1 MNKIPKIL
9 SIAGSDSGGGAG
21 IQADIKAISYHR
33 GYAMTVLT
41 AVTAQNTLGVQEI
54 FPLPKEIIK
63 KQLESVM
70 DDLAPDVIKTGM
82 LADHET
88 IELISEFLE
97 NKKIVVD
104 PVMVATSGDRL
115 IESSAV
121 EAIMNFL
128 IPNAYLVTP
137 NIYEAE
143 ILSNIN
149 IIDLETQIDAGKK
162 ILEHGAENVLIK
174 GGHSKSEII
183 HDCLIQKDLKETVFK
198 SKRLDSKNTHGT
210 GCSLASSI
218 ATLLGRSFDI
228 EAATSS
234 SIEYVQK
241 GIKKAPNFG
250 QGNGPILHFDD
261 KVL

>member
-21 IQADIKAISYHR
+21 IQADIKAISFHK

-70 DDLAPDVIKTGM
+70 DDLTPDVIKTGM

-88 IELISEFLE
+88 IELISEFIE

-143 ILSNIN
+143 ILSNIK
-149 IIDLETQIDAGKK
+149 IIDLETQIEAGKK

-218 ATLLGRSFDI
+218 ATLLGRGFDI

-234 SIEYVQK
+234 SIEYVQN

-261 KVL
+261 

>member
-21 IQADIKAISYHR
+21 IQADIKAISFHR

-143 ILSNIN
+143 ILSNIK

-174 GGHSKSEII
+174 GGHSQSEII

-218 ATLLGRSFDI
+218 ATLLGRGFDI

-261 KVL
+261 

>member
-1 MNKIPKIL
+1 
-9 SIAGSDSGGGAG
+9 
-21 IQADIKAISYHR
+21 
-33 GYAMTVLT
+33 
-41 AVTAQNTLGVQEI
+41 
-54 FPLPKEIIK
+54 
-63 KQLESVM
+63 
-70 DDLAPDVIKTGM
+70 
-82 LADHET
+82 
-88 IELISEFLE
+88 
-97 NKKIVVD
+97 
-104 PVMVATSGDRL
+104 MVATSGDRL

-143 ILSNIN
+143 ILSNIK

-174 GGHSKSEII
+174 GGHGKSEII

-218 ATLLGRSFDI
+218 ATLLGRGFDI

-234 SIEYVQK
+234 SIEYVQN

-261 KVL
+261 

>member
-1 MNKIPKIL
+1 
-9 SIAGSDSGGGAG
+9 
-21 IQADIKAISYHR
+21 
-33 GYAMTVLT
+33 
-41 AVTAQNTLGVQEI
+41 
-54 FPLPKEIIK
+54 
-63 KQLESVM
+63 M
-70 DDLAPDVIKTGM
+70 DDLNPDVIKTGM
-82 LADHET
+82 LADHEA
-88 IELISEFLE
+88 IKLIAEYIK
-97 NKKIVVD
+97 NKKTVVD

-143 ILSNIN
+143 ILSNIK
-149 IIDLETQIDAGKK
+149 IIDLNTQIDAGKK

-174 GGHSKSEII
+174 GGHTKSEII
-183 HDCLIQKDLKETVFK
+183 HDCLIKKDLKEIVLK

-218 ATLLGRSFDI
+218 ATLLGRGFNI

-234 SIEYVQK
+234 SIEYVQM

-261 KVL
+261 

>member
-21 IQADIKAISYHR
+21 IQADIKAISFHK

-70 DDLAPDVIKTGM
+70 DDLTPDVIKTGM

-88 IELISEFLE
+88 IELTSEFIE

-143 ILSNIN
+143 ILSNIK

-234 SIEYVQK
+234 SIEYVQN

-261 KVL
+261 

>member
-21 IQADIKAISYHR
+21 IQADIKAISFHK

-88 IELISEFLE
+88 IELTSEFIE

-143 ILSNIN
+143 ILSNIK
-149 IIDLETQIDAGKK
+149 IIDLKAQIEAGKK

-218 ATLLGRSFDI
+218 ATLLGRGFDI

-234 SIEYVQK
+234 SIEYVQN

-261 KVL
+261 

>member
-21 IQADIKAISYHR
+21 IQADIKAISFHK

-88 IELISEFLE
+88 IELISEFIK

-143 ILSNIN
+143 ILSNIK
-149 IIDLETQIDAGKK
+149 IIDLKTQIEAGKK
-162 ILEHGAENVLIK
+162 ILERGAENVLIK

-218 ATLLGRSFDI
+218 ATLLGRGFDI

-234 SIEYVQK
+234 SIEYVQN

-261 KVL
+261 

>member
-21 IQADIKAISYHR
+21 IQADIKAISFHK

-70 DDLAPDVIKTGM
+70 DDLTPDVIKTGM

-88 IELISEFLE
+88 IELISEFIE

-115 IESSAV
+115 IESSAA

-143 ILSNIN
+143 ILSNIK
-149 IIDLETQIDAGKK
+149 IIDLETQIEAGKK

-174 GGHSKSEII
+174 GGHSNSETI

-228 EAATSS
+228 EAATSR

-241 GIKKAPNFG
+241 GINKAPNFG

-261 KVL
+261 

>member
-21 IQADIKAISYHR
+21 IQADIKAISFHK

-70 DDLAPDVIKTGM
+70 DDLIPDVIKTGM

-88 IELISEFLE
+88 IELTSEFIE

-115 IESSAV
+115 IEPSAV

-143 ILSNIN
+143 ILSNIK
-149 IIDLETQIDAGKK
+149 ITDLKTQIEAGKK

-234 SIEYVQK
+234 SIEYVQN

-261 KVL
+261 

>member
-21 IQADIKAISYHR
+21 IQADIKAISFHK

-54 FPLPKEIIK
+54 FPLPREIIK

-70 DDLAPDVIKTGM
+70 DDLTPDVIKTGM

-88 IELISEFLE
+88 IELISEFIE

-143 ILSNIN
+143 ILSNIK

-162 ILEHGAENVLIK
+162 ILERGAENVLIK

-183 HDCLIQKDLKETVFK
+183 HDCLIQKGLKETVFK

-218 ATLLGRSFDI
+218 ATLLGRGFDI

-261 KVL
+261 

>member
-21 IQADIKAISYHR
+21 IQADIKAISFHK

-63 KQLESVM
+63 KQLESVL
-70 DDLAPDVIKTGM
+70 DDLTPDVIKTGM

-88 IELISEFLE
+88 IELISEFIE

-143 ILSNIN
+143 ILSNIK
-149 IIDLETQIDAGKK
+149 IIDLETQIEAGKK

-218 ATLLGRSFDI
+218 ATLLGRGFDI

-234 SIEYVQK
+234 SIEYVQN

-261 KVL
+261 

>member
-21 IQADIKAISYHR
+21 IQADIKAISFHK

-121 EAIMNFL
+121 EAILNFL

-143 ILSNIN
+143 ILSNIK

-162 ILEHGAENVLIK
+162 ILERGAENVLIK

-218 ATLLGRSFDI
+218 ATLLGRGFDI

-234 SIEYVQK
+234 SIEYVQN

-261 KVL
+261 

>member
-162 ILEHGAENVLIK
+162 ILERGAENVLIK

-261 KVL
+261 

>member
-21 IQADIKAISYHR
+21 IQADIKAISFHK

-70 DDLAPDVIKTGM
+70 DDLTPDVIKTGM

-88 IELISEFLE
+88 IELISEFIE

-143 ILSNIN
+143 ILSNIK
-149 IIDLETQIDAGKK
+149 IIDLKTQIEAGKK
-162 ILEHGAENVLIK
+162 ILEYGAENVLIK

-218 ATLLGRSFDI
+218 ATLLGRGFDI

-234 SIEYVQK
+234 SIEYVQN

-261 KVL
+261 

>member
-21 IQADIKAISYHR
+21 IQADIKAISFHR

-70 DDLAPDVIKTGM
+70 DDLVPDVIKTGM
-82 LADHET
+82 LADQAT

-143 ILSNIN
+143 ILSNIK

-174 GGHSKSEII
+174 GGHSQSEII

-218 ATLLGRSFDI
+218 ATLLGRGFDI

-261 KVL
+261 

>member
-21 IQADIKAISYHR
+21 IQADIKAISFHK

-54 FPLPKEIIK
+54 FPLTKEIIK

-70 DDLAPDVIKTGM
+70 DDLTPDVIKTGM
-82 LADHET
+82 LADRET
-88 IELISEFLE
+88 IELISEFIE

-121 EAIMNFL
+121 EAILNFL

-143 ILSNIN
+143 ILSNIK

-174 GGHSKSEII
+174 GGHGKSEII

-218 ATLLGRSFDI
+218 ATLLGRGFDI

-234 SIEYVQK
+234 SIEYVQN

-261 KVL
+261 

>member
-21 IQADIKAISYHR
+21 IQADIKAISFHR

-143 ILSNIN
+143 ILSNIK

-174 GGHSKSEII
+174 GGHSQSEII

-218 ATLLGRSFDI
+218 ATLLGRGFDI

-234 SIEYVQK
+234 SIEYVQN
-241 GIKKAPNFG
+241 GIKKAPDFG

-261 KVL
+261 

>member
-21 IQADIKAISYHR
+21 IQADIKAISFHK

-88 IELISEFLE
+88 IELISEFIE

-143 ILSNIN
+143 ILSNIK
-149 IIDLETQIDAGKK
+149 IIDLETQIEAGKK

-218 ATLLGRSFDI
+218 ATLLGRGFDI

-234 SIEYVQK
+234 SIEYVQN

-261 KVL
+261 

>member
-21 IQADIKAISYHR
+21 IQADIKAITFHK

-70 DDLAPDVIKTGM
+70 DDLTPDVIKTGM

-88 IELISEFLE
+88 IELISEFIE

-143 ILSNIN
+143 ILSNIK
-149 IIDLETQIDAGKK
+149 IIDLNTQIDAGKK

-174 GGHSKSEII
+174 GGHSNSEII

-261 KVL
+261 

>member
-21 IQADIKAISYHR
+21 IQADIKAISFHK

-70 DDLAPDVIKTGM
+70 DDLNPDVIKTGM
-82 LADHET
+82 LADYEV
-88 IELISEFLE
+88 IKLIAEYIK
-97 NKKIVVD
+97 NKKTVVD

-143 ILSNIN
+143 ILSNIK
-149 IIDLETQIDAGKK
+149 IIDLETQIEAGKK

-198 SKRLDSKNTHGT
+198 SKKLDSKNTHGT

-218 ATLLGRSFDI
+218 ATLLGRGFDI

-234 SIEYVQK
+234 SIEYVQN

-261 KVL
+261 

>member
-21 IQADIKAISYHR
+21 IQADIKAISFHR

-70 DDLAPDVIKTGM
+70 DDLVPDVIKTGM

-121 EAIMNFL
+121 EATMNFL

-143 ILSNIN
+143 ILSNIK
-149 IIDLETQIDAGKK
+149 IIDLKTQIDAGKK
-162 ILEHGAENVLIK
+162 ILEYGAENVLIK
-174 GGHSKSEII
+174 GGHSTSEII
-183 HDCLIQKDLKETVFK
+183 HDFLIKKDLKETVFK

-218 ATLLGRSFDI
+218 ATLLGRGFDI
-228 EAATSS
+228 EPATSS
-234 SIEYVQK
+234 SIEYVQR
-241 GIKKAPNFG
+241 GIKTAPNFG

-261 KVL
+261 

>member
-21 IQADIKAISYHR
+21 IQADIKAISFHK

-70 DDLAPDVIKTGM
+70 DDLVPDVIKTGM

-128 IPNAYLVTP
+128 ITNAYLVTP

-143 ILSNIN
+143 ILSNIK
-149 IIDLETQIDAGKK
+149 IIDLKTHIDAGKK

-183 HDCLIQKDLKETVFK
+183 HDCLINKDLKETVFK

-218 ATLLGRSFDI
+218 ATLLGRGFDI

-234 SIEYVQK
+234 SIEYVQM

-261 KVL
+261 

>member
-21 IQADIKAISYHR
+21 IQADIKAISFHR

-41 AVTAQNTLGVQEI
+41 AVTAL
-54 FPLPKEIIK
+54 
-63 KQLESVM
+63 
-70 DDLAPDVIKTGM
+70 KTGM
-82 LADHET
+82 LAHNET

-97 NKKIVVD
+97 IITIVVD

-143 ILSNIN
+143 ILSNIK
-149 IIDLETQIDAGKK
+149 IIDLKTQIDAGKK
-162 ILEHGAENVLIK
+162 ILEHGAENV
-174 GGHSKSEII
+174 
-183 HDCLIQKDLKETVFK
+183 
-198 SKRLDSKNTHGT
+198 
-210 GCSLASSI
+210 
-218 ATLLGRSFDI
+218 
-228 EAATSS
+228 
-234 SIEYVQK
+234 
-241 GIKKAPNFG
+241 
-250 QGNGPILHFDD
+250 
-261 KVL
+261 

>member
-21 IQADIKAISYHR
+21 IQADIKAISFHK

-41 AVTAQNTLGVQEI
+41 AVTAQNTIGVQEI

-63 KQLESVM
+63 KQLKSVM
-70 DDLAPDVIKTGM
+70 DDLSPDVVKTGM

-88 IELISEFLE
+88 IKLISEFLI
-97 NKKIVVD
+97 NKKVVVD

-115 IESSAV
+115 IESPAV

-137 NIYEAE
+137 NIHEAE
-143 ILSNIN
+143 ILSNIK
-149 IIDLETQIDAGKK
+149 ITDLKTQIDAGKK
-162 ILEHGAENVLIK
+162 ILEQGPENVLIK
-174 GGHSKSEII
+174 GGHSKSDYIY
-183 HDCLIQKDLKETVFK
+183 DCLIRNDLKEKVFVTR
-198 SKRLDSKNTHGT
+198 RLDSKNTHGT
-210 GCSLASSI
+210 GCSLASSV
-218 ATLLGRSFDI
+218 ATLLGRGFDI
-228 EAATSS
+228 EEATTI
-234 SIEYVQK
+234 SIEYVQN

-250 QGNGPILHFDD
+250 KGNGPILHFDD
-261 KVL
+261 

>member
-1 MNKIPKIL
+1 MKKIPKIL

-21 IQADIKAISYHR
+21 IQADIKAISFHR

-70 DDLAPDVIKTGM
+70 DDLNPDVIKTGM
-82 LADHET
+82 LADHEA
-88 IELISEFLE
+88 IKLIAEYIK
-97 NKKIVVD
+97 NKKTVVD

-143 ILSNIN
+143 ILSNIK
-149 IIDLETQIDAGKK
+149 IIDLNTQIDAGKK

-174 GGHSKSEII
+174 GGHSKSEFI
-183 HDCLIQKDLKETVFK
+183 HDCLIKKDLKEIVFK
-198 SKRLDSKNTHGT
+198 SKRLHSKNTHGT

-218 ATLLGRSFDI
+218 ATLLGRGFDI
-228 EAATSS
+228 ELATSS

-241 GIKKAPNFG
+241 GIKKAPNVG

-261 KVL
+261 

>member
-21 IQADIKAISYHR
+21 IQADIKAISFHR

-70 DDLAPDVIKTGM
+70 DDLVPDLIKTGM

-143 ILSNIN
+143 ILSNIK
-149 IIDLETQIDAGKK
+149 IIDLNTQIDAGKK

-183 HDCLIQKDLKETVFK
+183 HDCLIQKDLKETIFK

-261 KVL
+261 

>member
-21 IQADIKAISYHR
+21 IQADIKAISFHK

-70 DDLAPDVIKTGM
+70 DDLAPDVIKNGM

-88 IELISEFLE
+88 IELISEFIE

-143 ILSNIN
+143 ILSNIK
-149 IIDLETQIDAGKK
+149 ITDLKTQIEAGKK

-198 SKRLDSKNTHGT
+198 SKKLDSKNTHGT

-218 ATLLGRSFDI
+218 ATLLGRGFDI

-234 SIEYVQK
+234 SIEYVQN

-261 KVL
+261 

>member
-1 MNKIPKIL
+1 
-9 SIAGSDSGGGAG
+9 
-21 IQADIKAISYHR
+21 
-33 GYAMTVLT
+33 
-41 AVTAQNTLGVQEI
+41 
-54 FPLPKEIIK
+54 
-63 KQLESVM
+63 
-70 DDLAPDVIKTGM
+70 
-82 LADHET
+82 
-88 IELISEFLE
+88 
-97 NKKIVVD
+97 
-104 PVMVATSGDRL
+104 MVATSGDRL
-115 IESSAV
+115 IESTAV
-121 EAIMNFL
+121 DAIINFL

-143 ILSNIN
+143 ILSNIK
-149 IIDLETQIDAGKK
+149 IVDLKTQIDAGKK

-183 HDCLIQKDLKETVFK
+183 HDCLFKKDSKEIVFK

-218 ATLLGRSFDI
+218 ATLLGRGFDI

-234 SIEYVQK
+234 SIEYVQR

-261 KVL
+261 

>member
-21 IQADIKAISYHR
+21 IQADIKAISFHR

-70 DDLAPDVIKTGM
+70 DDLSPDVIKTGM

-115 IESSAV
+115 IETFAV
-121 EAIMNFL
+121 DAIVNFL
-128 IPNAYLVTP
+128 TPNAYLVTP

-143 ILSNIN
+143 ILSNIK
-149 IIDLETQIDAGKK
+149 IVDLKTQIDAGKK

-183 HDCLIQKDLKETVFK
+183 HDCLIKKDSKEIVFK

-218 ATLLGRSFDI
+218 ATLLGRGFGI
-228 EAATSS
+228 EAATKS
-234 SIEYVQK
+234 SIEYVQR

-261 KVL
+261 

>member
-21 IQADIKAISYHR
+21 IQADIKAISFHK

-70 DDLAPDVIKTGM
+70 DDLTPDVIKTGM

-88 IELISEFLE
+88 IELISEFIE

-143 ILSNIN
+143 ILSNIK
-149 IIDLETQIDAGKK
+149 IIDLKTQIDAGKK
-162 ILEHGAENVLIK
+162 ILEYGAENVLIK
-174 GGHSKSEII
+174 GGHRKSEII

-218 ATLLGRSFDI
+218 ATLLGRGFDI

-234 SIEYVQK
+234 SIEYVQN

-261 KVL
+261 

>member
-21 IQADIKAISYHR
+21 IQADIKAISFHK

-54 FPLPKEIIK
+54 FPLPREIIK

-70 DDLAPDVIKTGM
+70 DDLTPDVIKTGM

-88 IELISEFLE
+88 IELISEFIE

-143 ILSNIN
+143 ILSNIK
-149 IIDLETQIDAGKK
+149 IIDLETQIEAGKK

-198 SKRLDSKNTHGT
+198 SKKLDSKNTHGT

-218 ATLLGRSFDI
+218 ATLLGRGFDI

-234 SIEYVQK
+234 SIEYVQN

-261 KVL
+261 

>member
-21 IQADIKAISYHR
+21 IQADIKAISFHK

-54 FPLPKEIIK
+54 FPLPREIIK

-88 IELISEFLE
+88 IELISEFIE

-143 ILSNIN
+143 ILSNIK
-149 IIDLETQIDAGKK
+149 IIDLETQIEAGKK

-218 ATLLGRSFDI
+218 ATLLGRGFDI

-234 SIEYVQK
+234 SIEYVQN

-261 KVL
+261 

>member
-21 IQADIKAISYHR
+21 IQADIKAISFHR

-70 DDLAPDVIKTGM
+70 DDLTPDVIKTGM

-88 IELISEFLE
+88 IELTSEFIE

-143 ILSNIN
+143 ILSNIK

-218 ATLLGRSFDI
+218 ATLLGRGFDI

-234 SIEYVQK
+234 SIEYVQN

-261 KVL
+261 

>member
-1 MNKIPKIL
+1 MKKIPKIL

-21 IQADIKAISYHR
+21 IQADIKAISFHR

-88 IELISEFLE
+88 IELISEFIE

-115 IESSAV
+115 IEPSAV

-143 ILSNIN
+143 ILSNIK

-162 ILEHGAENVLIK
+162 ILERGAENVLIK

-218 ATLLGRSFDI
+218 ATLLGRGFDI

-261 KVL
+261 

>member
-21 IQADIKAISYHR
+21 IQADIKAISFHR

-70 DDLAPDVIKTGM
+70 DDLNPDVIKTGM
-82 LADHET
+82 LADHEA
-88 IELISEFLE
+88 IKLIAEYIK
-97 NKKIVVD
+97 NKKTVVD

-143 ILSNIN
+143 ILSNIK
-149 IIDLETQIDAGKK
+149 IIDLNTQIDAGKK

-174 GGHSKSEII
+174 GGHSKSEFI
-183 HDCLIQKDLKETVFK
+183 HDCLIKKDLKEIVFK

-218 ATLLGRSFDI
+218 ATLLGRGFDI
-228 EAATSS
+228 EASTSS

-261 KVL
+261 

>member
-21 IQADIKAISYHR
+21 IQADIKAISFHK

-63 KQLESVM
+63 KQLESVL
-70 DDLAPDVIKTGM
+70 DDLTPDVIKTGM

-88 IELISEFLE
+88 IELISEFIE

-143 ILSNIN
+143 ILSNIK

-218 ATLLGRSFDI
+218 ATLLGRGFDI

-234 SIEYVQK
+234 SIEYVQN

-261 KVL
+261 

>member
-21 IQADIKAISYHR
+21 IQADIKAISFHK

-63 KQLESVM
+63 KQLESVL
-70 DDLAPDVIKTGM
+70 DDLTPDVIKTGM

-88 IELISEFLE
+88 IELISEFIE

-143 ILSNIN
+143 ILSNIK

-261 KVL
+261 